1 MKLFRLI
8 ARPGGLASMHGLF
21 ALPIDASPLTGIGVS
36 GMPSKPG
43 RRPEKRKRLLA
54 YLRAQLARRS
64 WRQPA

>member
-8 ARPGGLASMHGLF
+8 ARPSGPASMHGLF
-21 ALPIDASPLTGIGVS
+21 ALPIDSLPLTGIGAF
-36 GMPSKPG
+36 GMPCKPG
-43 RRPEKRKRLLA
+43 RPEKRKRLLE